1 MSDDAID
8 PTENEQPGPVPGTTV
23 APGAQPE
30 YRWAPPAAAAAPSGR
45 SRTVRLLASAV
56 TAWIVAAVLALAVV
70 GLSVA
75 LALGNSAP
83 AGLQAPIVRP
93 APVAP
98 EPSPSPVAPG
108 SPGNRSPFGGNFAT
122 LAVVGTVT
130 GVGSG
135 SFTVMAVSGQ
145 TVTVDE
151 QSSTTYDQGATSA
164 SATAVV
170 QGARVLVLGSGS
182 GTTVT
187 ATRVI
192 VLPAGGYGGT
202 GGFGGFTGPASG

>member
-1 MSDDAID
+1 MSDDQTD
-8 PTENEQPGPVPGTTV
+8 ESVTEHPGSAPGTADQPG
-23 APGAQPE
+23 APGG
-30 YRWAPPAAAAAPSGR
+30 YSWAPPATAAPNGR
-45 SRTVRLLASAV
+45 SRTHRLFASAI

-75 LALGNSAP
+75 LAVGNSSP
-83 AGLQAPIVRP
+83 TGSSAPIVRP

-98 EPSPSPVAPG
+98 GTVPTPVAPG
-108 SPGNRSPFGGNFAT
+108 SPGNRSPFGGKLGT
-122 LAVVGTVT
+122 LGVVGTVT

-135 SFTVMAVSGQ
+135 TFTVAGVSGQ

-151 QSSTTYDQGATSA
+151 QSSTTYDEGATSA
-164 SATAVV
+164 TAAAVV
-170 QGARVLVLGSGS
+170 VGSRVLVLGSRT

-192 VLPAGGYGGT
+192 VLPAGGSGGA
-202 GGFGGFTGPASG
+202 GGFGGFTGPAPG